1 MLAYPSWGATED
13 VLLGSALEVIYV
25 QLGNSES
32 KYVELI
38 LKDPQTSYGIERR
51 LSRVTAAAVG

>member
-1 MLAYPSWGATED
+1 MEV

-38 LKDPQTSYGIERR
+38 LKDPQSSYGIERR
-51 LSRVTAAAVG
+51 PSRVTAAAVG